1 MSFIINY
8 INQHLMIHFS
18 HIVEMASVEVI
29 AENSQEVK
37 SFQIKNQEFVNFNM
51 PLEKGNY
58 TVKIVKGK
66 EEIIKSI
73 IVN

>member
-1 MSFIINY
+1 
-8 INQHLMIHFS
+8 MIHFS
-18 HIVEMASVEVI
+18 HIVFKAYVRI
-29 AENSQEVK
+29 LTENNQEVE
-37 SFQIKNQEFVNFNM
+37 SFQIKNQEFANFNV

-58 TVKIVKGK
+58 LVKIVEGK

>member
-18 HIVEMASVEVI
+18 HIVFKAYVRI
-29 AENSQEVK
+29 LTENNQEVE
-37 SFQIKNQEFVNFNM
+37 SFQIKNQEFANFNV

-58 TVKIVKGK
+58 LVKIVEGK